1 MRAAAKQKKKSRI
14 FFRDFR
20 PQVSLVVDG
29 AKRSVEF
36 SFQGLEKNTLH
47 YTFRSRDLHALFDRQ
62 WHKLGVA
69 VQSTIVSLYVDCKL
83 AERRQT
89 EDKADIERSGR
100 TLVTTRVEDGRP
112 VDVRPPPPPA
122 LVSFACFA
130 CLLLCLCFVRS
141 RVGVCVCE

>member
-1 MRAAAKQKKKSRI
+1 MDVKADFVFAKPVIMCVSPEKKI
-14 FFRDFR
+14 DNVPLVTR

-29 AKRSVEF
+29 AKRAVEV
-36 SFQGLEKNTLH
+36 SFQGLQKNALH
-47 YTFRSRDLHALFDRQ
+47 YTFKGRDLHALFDRQ

-89 EDKADIERSGR
+89 EDKADIKRSGR

-112 VDVRPPPPPA
+112 VDVRHTRG
-122 LVSFACFA
+122 
-130 CLLLCLCFVRS
+130 CLFVYLE
-141 RVGVCVCE
+141 V